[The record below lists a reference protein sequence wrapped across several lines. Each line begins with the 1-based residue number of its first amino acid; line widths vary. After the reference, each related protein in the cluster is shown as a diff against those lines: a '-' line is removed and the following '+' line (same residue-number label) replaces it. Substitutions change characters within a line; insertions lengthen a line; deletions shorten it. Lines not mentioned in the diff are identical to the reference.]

1 MTGLP
6 YVEHLYIIRSSLCM
20 EYARDAIMKPHLR
33 SRARR
38 TDTSRSKL
46 KLRTAEARRKNHRKR
61 IAIILMVV
69 AQTVA
74 FGMFFAGF
82 IDLYIAL
89 VIAAALFLGTGYYV
103 FKCNP

>member
-1 MTGLP
+1 
-6 YVEHLYIIRSSLCM
+6 
-20 EYARDAIMKPHLR
+20 
-33 SRARR
+33 
-38 TDTSRSKL
+38 
-46 KLRTAEARRKNHRKR
+46 
-61 IAIILMVV
+61 MVV